1 MVVILISKI
10 YENILRLARKIVG
23 PSYRPNTIFGSFY
36 HFLNRCRKFF
46 IWNVSNFLAFF
57 PLLAPKKRLLLVYD
71 TSSQPLSIG
80 DLIIF
85 QAGAMALLAE
95 VNLNKV
101 DFIILYDPASP
112 VSSDKTYSD
121 IDAENIFYYLSSVL
135 PVCQI
140 NPNLGSMLIFDSR
153 QILSKFIVDNL
164 DYYEVWPS
172 SWKFSSKDYLYYDMM
187 DNVLYKY
194 YQNFGKNIQLKSRP
208 FLSHWAF
215 EYFETEINS
224 AIPVT
229 VNLRNNNT
237 YQKHRNANLEAWLS
251 FFKDCQNKYPVKFII
266 ICALK
271 ERDERFR
278 ELDNVVFTKD
288 SAIGLEQELALIE
301 NSVMHMGVGSGPISM
316 AWFGSKPYLMVNTKY
331 PPGYYKN
338 EDMLVN
344 IDRNIS
350 RFCFGTDFQRICPDI
365 ETTEFLI
372 EQFAILMRAV
382 DIMNWRNI
390 AKKNL
395 SDKNIISTT
404 WLR

>member
-1 MVVILISKI
+1 
-10 YENILRLARKIVG
+10 
-23 PSYRPNTIFGSFY
+23 
-36 HFLNRCRKFF
+36 
-46 IWNVSNFLAFF
+46 
-57 PLLAPKKRLLLVYD
+57 
-71 TSSQPLSIG
+71 
-80 DLIIF
+80 
-85 QAGAMALLAE
+85 MALLAE
-95 VNLNKV
+95 ANLNRV
-101 DFIILYDPASP
+101 DFAILYDPASP

-135 PVCQI
+135 PVSQI

-153 QILSKFIVDNL
+153 QILSKFIVDNM

-172 SWKFSSKDYLYYDMM
+172 GWKFSSKDYLYYDMM
-187 DNVLYKY
+187 DKVLYKH
-194 YQNFGKNIQLKSRP
+194 YQNFGNNIQLKSRP

-229 VNLRNNNT
+229 VNLRNNIS

-251 FFKDCQNKYPVKFII
+251 FFKDCQHKYPVKFII

-278 ELDNVVFTKD
+278 KLDNVLYAKD
-288 SAIGLEQELALIE
+288 SGIGLEQELALIQ
-301 NSVMHMGVGSGPISM
+301 NSVMHMGVGSGPMSM
-316 AWFGSKPYLMVNTKY
+316 AWFGKNPYLMVNTKY
-331 PPGYYKN
+331 PPGYFEN

-350 RFCFGTDFQRICPDI
+350 RFCFGTEFQRIYSDL
-365 ETTEFLI
+365 ETAEFLI
-372 EQFAILMRAV
+372 EQFAILMGSA
-382 DIMNWRNI
+382 DIMSWRSM

-395 SDKNIISTT
+395 SDKNIFSST